1 MCPHLLGS
9 HSKTPTSAAAAVG
22 PRSCGRLHSSVPLPP
37 WVIGEVM
44 RHTPQVPE
52 TRGAPCAVLDGLVW
66 DPSSAFS
73 SRQAGTAPSTST
85 EEWGSVSASPPPTRE
100 KGKFPM
106 TCSDGQARASVY
118 SLRLSAG

>member
-52 TRGAPCAVLDGLVW
+52 TRGAPCAVPEGLVW

-73 SRQAGTAPSTST
+73 SRQAGIAPSTST
-85 EEWGSVSASPPPTRE
+85 EEWGSVSASPPSPN
-100 KGKFPM
+100 KGKRQISYDMF
-106 TCSDGQARASVY
+106 
-118 SLRLSAG
+118 